1 MALNLGQL
9 LAAPVSGLLGG
20 VKAGTGIIIA
30 SDGTISATGG
40 GGGVSQIL
48 AGTNVTVSPVGGT
61 GVVTINATGGG
72 GGVSQIIAG
81 SNITISPAG
90 GTGAVTINSTPA
102 GGASIPSGT
111 VMSFFQAAAPTG
123 WTKVTNAAVDNA
135 ALRLVTGTGGGSGGS
150 TGFTTTF
157 TSYTPGGS
165 VSSSGSCTPQGS
177 VSSSGNCTPQGSIS
191 LSGLSVSGL
200 SVSGSVTDTTLSEGQ
215 LASHLHQGG
224 YIEGD
229 TGIRGGNNPGP
240 VSQRWPTDSTGGNQG
255 HNHSWFGNVTGGSV
269 TGNASFNGDNTNV
282 NVNSSF
288 NGNNTSVSVNSNFSG
303 SSTSQFAVKYVD
315 FIVATAN

>member
-1 MALNLGQL
+1 
-9 LAAPVSGLLGG
+9 
-20 VKAGTGIIIA
+20 
-30 SDGTISATGG
+30 
-40 GGGVSQIL
+40 
-48 AGTNVTVSPVGGT
+48 VGGT
-61 GVVTINATGGG
+61 GVVTINATGG

-215 LASHLHQGG
+215 LASHTHLYALAPATLGAPNGG
-224 YIEGD
+224 GRIQQPDSPNE
-229 TGIRGGNNPGP
+229 
-240 VSQRWPTDSTGGNQG
+240 PTSATGGNQG
-255 HNHSWFGNVTGGSV
+255 HNHGWFGNVTGGSV

-288 NGNNTSVSVNSNFSG
+288 NGNNTGVSVNSSFSG
-303 SSTSQFAVKYVD
+303 NAINLAVQYVD
-315 FIVATAN
+315 IISCTKS